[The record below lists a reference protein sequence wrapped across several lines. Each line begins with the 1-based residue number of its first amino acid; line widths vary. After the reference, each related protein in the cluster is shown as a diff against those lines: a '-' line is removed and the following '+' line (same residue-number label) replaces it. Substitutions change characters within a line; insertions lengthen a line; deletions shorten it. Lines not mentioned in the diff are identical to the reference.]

1 MSGFFFVEDKDNNA
15 DDFKDVFTG
24 SGVVMK

>member
-1 MSGFFFVEDKDNNA
+1 MSSFFLVLNKDNNA

-24 SGVVMK
+24 SGLVMK